1 MSQRYYDTAILGATF
16 LGIGAALNS
25 KNAIVIE
32 KGEILGAEFI
42 GSYKVC
48 TWRDRNLKTESGDH
62 FERNLRK
69 RGLISE
75 NGDFYQGPAMYV
87 VSEYLKEKPVELLLM
102 TEIIEVKKEGGYYH
116 ITCYHAKGF
125 EMIVAKHLLDTT
137 VGGIGQKRAKN
148 VEMSKTLNSI
158 IYNPNKCAIEDL
170 SYNSASRLYTYV
182 MPVSVEKSRQ
192 EAIED
197 LCKKEGLFLNHDMK
211 ISSIA
216 TEFSYTLEACNQ
228 EVDER
233 FRWNPSAAYTNLVEA
248 FDMGAY
254 IAERMR
260 KNALA

>member
-16 LGIGAALNS
+16 LGIGAALHL

-32 KGEILGAEFI
+32 KGGILGEEFI
-42 GSYKVC
+42 DSYKVC
-48 TWRDRNLKTESGDH
+48 TWKDRNLKTESGGH

-102 TEIIEVKKEGGYYH
+102 TEITEVKREEGHYR
-116 ITCYHAKGF
+116 ITCYHTKGF
-125 EMIVAKHLLDTT
+125 ETIAAKNLLDTT
-137 VGGIGQKRAKN
+137 VGGIGQKRAEN

-158 IYNPNKCAIEDL
+158 IYNPNKCAIENL
-170 SYNSASRLYTYV
+170 SYNSASGLYTYV
-182 MPVSVEKSRQ
+182 MPVSAEKSRQ

-197 LCKKEGLFLNHDMK
+197 LCKKEELFLNHDMK

-216 TEFSYTLEACNQ
+216 PEFSYTLETCNR

-233 FRWNPSAAYTNLVEA
+233 FRWNPSAAYTNPVEA
-248 FDMGAY
+248 FVMGAY
-254 IAERMR
+254 IAERTGE
-260 KNALA
+260 NDLA